1 MTSHDAMKALID
13 RFNANQ
19 DLKNEGK
26 GWNGMKFQFKPSDS
40 AVFFIQFDAEG
51 ALSLGEGETSDAK
64 DTFLATD
71 QVLEDIINGKLDGVK
86 AFLFGKLKV
95 SGDLSSA
102 QKLVAL
108 LKRAG

>member
-13 RFNANQ
+13 KFNVKP
-19 DLKNEGK
+19 DLKNDAKVWSGS
-26 GWNGMKFQFKPSDS
+26 KFQFKPSDT
-40 AVFFIQFDAEG
+40 AAFCIQFSEDGTLSMTDGEITDTKNVFTG
-51 ALSLGEGETSDAK
+51 A
-64 DTFLATD
+64 D